1 MNTALI
7 FHASSF
13 LAMSQLLF
21 MVLFHL
27 LYFRR
32 HRLGWLIA
40 LLGTCFIAYMI
51 LRLTG
56 PLPVLLSFP
65 LNLAAIA
72 VPALLWLIARYLFVD
87 SRHIHPAFW
96 LLIGLYIGLR
106 AMGLALYDG
115 SGITLTPFFVVFF
128 YMPQVI
134 MLLLVLHVIYMACK
148 GLKEDLVEPRRRL
161 RVPFAIGMATVT
173 GAILA
178 SGFLGITHELLD
190 SVYFMLVFV
199 LLLFLNLAN
208 VRMQHTPRLITMASE
223 QYDGLLQ
230 KRTAPAVGTATE
242 AQIETEIE
250 TAIET
255 EADRQLIE
263 VIRKAMEEDNLYTET
278 GLTIGDMA
286 DRLSTQEYRLRRV
299 INQTL
304 HYRNFSQYLNS
315 YRTAEA
321 ARLLR
326 DPDSS
331 QLSIYAIALEVGY
344 ASLSS
349 FNKAFKE
356 TYGATPSAYRG
367 RKGQAGE

>member
-1 MNTALI
+1 MNTTLI

-40 LLGTCFIAYMI
+40 LLGLCFIAYMT

-56 PLPVLLSFP
+56 PLPTILSFP

-72 VPALLWLIARYLFVD
+72 VPALLWVIARYLFVD
-87 SRHIHPAFW
+87 DRHIHPVFW
-96 LLIGLYIGLR
+96 LLIVLYIGLR
-106 AMGLALYDG
+106 AVGLGLYDG
-115 SGITLTPFFVVFF
+115 SGITLNLFFMVFF
-128 YMPQVI
+128 YVPQVI
-134 MLLLVLHVIYMACK
+134 MLLLVLHVIYMACR

-173 GAILA
+173 AAILA
-178 SGFLGITHELLD
+178 SGFFGLNHALLD
-190 SVYFMLVFV
+190 SLYFMIVFV
-199 LLLFLNLAN
+199 LVLFLNLAN
-208 VRMQHTPRLITMASE
+208 VRMQQTPQLITLASE
-223 QYDGLLQ
+223 QHDEQ
-230 KRTAPAVGTATE
+230 VQRRPVPTAD
-242 AQIETEIE
+242 IES
-250 TAIET
+250 
-255 EADRQLIE
+255 EADRQLIRM
-263 VIRKAMEEDNLYTET
+263 INQAMDEGRLYTET

-326 DPDSS
+326 DPDSR

-349 FNKAFKE
+349 FNKAFKD
-356 TYGATPSAYRG
+356 TYGTTPSAYRG
-367 RKGQAGE
+367 RKGQSPEA

>member
-21 MVLFHL
+21 MALFHL

-40 LLGTCFIAYMI
+40 LLGVCFVAYMT

-56 PLPVLLSFP
+56 PLPSFLSFP

-96 LLIGLYIGLR
+96 VLIAFYIGLR
-106 AMGLALYDG
+106 AVGLVLYDG
-115 SGITLTPFFVVFF
+115 SGITLTPFFVFFF
-128 YMPQVI
+128 YLPQVI
-134 MLLLVLHVIYMACK
+134 MLLLVLHVVYMACR
-148 GLKEDLVEPRRRL
+148 GLQEDLVEPRRRL

-178 SGFLGITHELLD
+178 SGFLGITHVLLD
-190 SVYFMLVFV
+190 SFYFTVVFV
-199 LLLFLNLAN
+199 LVLFLNLAN
-208 VRMQHTPRLITMASE
+208 TRMQQTPQLITLASTQE
-223 QYDGLLQ
+223 GVPAQ
-230 KRTAPAVGTATE
+230 KRPESTDVDN
-242 AQIETEIE
+242 
-250 TAIET
+250 
-255 EADRQLIE
+255 EADRQLISM
-263 VIRKAMEEDNLYTET
+263 ISKAMDKDRLYTET
-278 GLTIGDMA
+278 GLTIGGMA
-286 DRLSTQEYRLRRV
+286 ERLSTQEYRLRRV

-326 DPDSS
+326 DPGSR

-356 TYGATPSAYRG
+356 TYGTTPSAWRG
-367 RKGQAGE
+367 RKGQAPER

>member
-1 MNTALI
+1 
-7 FHASSF
+7 
-13 LAMSQLLF
+13 MSQLLF

-40 LLGTCFIAYMI
+40 LLGLSFIAYMI

-56 PLPVLLSFP
+56 PLPVLLGFP

-87 SRHIHPAFW
+87 SRHIHPGFW
-96 LLIGLYIGLR
+96 VLIALYIGLR
-106 AMGLALYDG
+106 AVGLVLYDG

-161 RVPFAIGMATVT
+161 RVPFAVGMATVT

-178 SGFLGITHELLD
+178 SGFLGINHELLD

-208 VRMQHTPRLITMASE
+208 VRMQNTPRLITLASE
-223 QYDGLLQ
+223 QYHGSLQ
-230 KRTAPAVGTATE
+230 KREVQAAGVEME
-242 AQIETEIE
+242 AGV
-250 TAIET
+250 ET

-263 VIRKAMEEDNLYTET
+263 VIRKAMEEDKLYTET
-278 GLTIGDMA
+278 GLTIGGMA

-356 TYGATPSAYRG
+356 TYGATPSAWRG
-367 RKGQAGE
+367 RKGQAGDGQQAAME